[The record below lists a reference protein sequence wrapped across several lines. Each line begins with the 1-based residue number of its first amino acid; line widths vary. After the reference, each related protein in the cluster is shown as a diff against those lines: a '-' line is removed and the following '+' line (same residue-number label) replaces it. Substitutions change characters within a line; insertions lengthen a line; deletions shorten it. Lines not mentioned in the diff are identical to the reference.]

1 MSWLSDAWDG
11 FCSVASDVWEGVKSV
26 ARDVV
31 EWVADKASKVIDTVK
46 KVWDITKKY
55 IKPVLI
61 VAMHLIPFPPLKAAI
76 GFLVKAIT
84 FLEKVLDHPLAQKIR
99 KAIQWCIDTA
109 KKIKRV
115 FLSEKDRREAL
126 ERRKLL
132 DQASK
137 ALPENSEEKQAV
149 AIARVI
155 NDFVILQSEIEDY
168 LQETTTLADFDHY
181 LRLKATRKLL
191 EMIESRLR
199 DQGVKMFD
207 VTDDDLFVLET
218 GYKLIG
224 LNPVLSYEETV
235 RLDGIVFQHVGKNLY
250 SYVFE
255 ELLFAWHMENEERA
269 KHVEEMKKLVAK
281 KKVELRSVEAKIKY
295 GEEVTENVDSLRN
308 SLEGLESLKQEAEC
322 EYNEYC
328 MILNASEG
336 YLQILEDSAKVKHN
350 SYILDQSEKVGQL
363 ILQCLE
369 FDKPFYALA
378 EEDKSLIIDF
388 ANIFREDL
396 MKRNELVQIGVS

>member
-1 MSWLSDAWDG
+1 MGLWSWFCETVSDA
-11 FCSVASDVWEGVKSV
+11 WEGVKSV

-31 EWVADKASKVIDTVK
+31 DWVADKATKVIDTVK

-76 GFLVKAIT
+76 GFLVKAIE
-84 FLEKVLDHPLAQKIR
+84 FLERVLDHPLAKKIR
-99 KAIQWCIDTA
+99 NAIEWCIETA
-109 KKIKRV
+109 KTIKRV

-126 ERRKLL
+126 ERRELL
-132 DQASK
+132 NQANQ
-137 ALPENSEEKQAV
+137 ALPAESEEKQAV

-168 LQETTTLADFDHY
+168 LKETAELADFEHY

-191 EMIESRLR
+191 EMIETKLR
-199 DQGVKMFD
+199 DEGVKMFD

-224 LNPVLSYEETV
+224 LDPVLSYAETE
-235 RLDGIVFQHVGKNLY
+235 RLDRIVYDKVGKNLY
-250 SYVFE
+250 SFVFE
-255 ELLFAWHMENEERA
+255 ELLFAWGKENEVRG
-269 KHVEEMKKLVAK
+269 KRVEELKSMVAK
-281 KKVELRSVEAKIKY
+281 KKVELRSVESKIKY
-295 GEEVTENVDSLRN
+295 GEEVTVNVDSLK
-308 SLEGLESLKQEAEC
+308 ESLQRLETSKNDAEYIYQE
-322 EYNEYC
+322 YS

-336 YLQILEDSAKVKHN
+336 YLQILEDSDKVKHN
-350 SYILDQSEKVGQL
+350 KYILDQSDKVGQL

-369 FDKPFYALA
+369 FDKPFYELS
-378 EEDKSLIIDF
+378 EEDKNLIVDY

-396 MKRNELVQIGVS
+396 IKRNEMIEIGVS